1 MSGKKMRIRWTMEAR
16 EIPQDWVRLTTFG
29 YDKAS
34 KKPSDEYKTIYSC
47 IQQGLISPDDC
58 IKFRL
63 TPTDDRGPIYIKP
76 SAAADALAKYAA
88 PFAARRA
95 GGAAANQPLNPEPSR
110 WAYVQGES
118 AIMSLHGIEQR
129 LACIEQL
136 LDRLATAAESIA
148 TQPKNMQQELL
159 HTMNGNGFHN

>member
-16 EIPQDWVRLTTFG
+16 EIPPDWVRLTTFG

-34 KKPSDEYKTIYSC
+34 KKPSDEYKTIYAC

-76 SAAADALAKYAA
+76 SAAADALAKYAV

-95 GGAAANQPLNPEPSR
+95 GGVTQKPTQPHSAASSLQ
-110 WAYVQGES
+110 YES
-118 AIMSLHGIEQR
+118 VCESLADIATSLAGVERLLER
-129 LACIEQL
+129 LAS
-136 LDRLATAAESIA
+136 AAENIA
-148 TQPKNMQQELL
+148 TQPKTPQQELL
-159 HTMNGNGFHN
+159 QQFSTNGFHS